1 MNKTPDLNKATS
13 LFANGEDIFSSTKKS
28 NGSPRFM
35 VLNYYCAALE
45 YIQSIIAAEGIQILG
60 KDHHKEAICSIASF
74 IPLTAYDFS
83 LLDNLRRIRNDIQY
97 YGTKSE
103 NDINDFY
110 EHNKNAIPL
119 AIEEL
124 RREAAKR
131 IGK

>member
-1 MNKTPDLNKATS
+1 MKRACPIRAPALDSRGL
-13 LFANGEDIFSSTKKS
+13 ANRLPGGRYPF
-28 NGSPRFM
+28 
-35 VLNYYCAALE
+35 
-45 YIQSIIAAEGIQILG
+45 QSRERLP
-60 KDHHKEAICSIASF
+60 SIASF